1 MSKKDEQRDDVSSAK
16 VDTKYSR
23 MTSSNYSG
31 NIIVNKGSYP
41 EKVPLRV
48 KARPCKWRRREF
60 IPHRPLLRE
69 LLKLFRNKLNWGN
82 KGGAH

>member
-48 KARPCKWRRREF
+48 KARPCK
-60 IPHRPLLRE
+60 
-69 LLKLFRNKLNWGN
+69 
-82 KGGAH
+82 